1 MPEAKTIDFLFE
13 DPEIPSQKYAL
24 VSIVGPHM
32 KQKCDVW
39 GLKIRG
45 TADTIDAAKNL
56 CKRLLRIDNNYDIYT
71 VEVGK
76 FFPLN
81 VDPLQIDNIE
91 YQNDQLN
98 TLIKSYL
105 ENKSNANELWHKRK
119 IEMIEEAINEGKNQT
134 EFANKPEHP
143 ISVLQRI
150 RNYEDAI
157 IEAEKSLQSLKD
169 DLEKAQDKFTSYTQD
184 EKELALKEIDSVK
197 VVEEEEPKSFSVEEI
212 RGEIEKEMNNI
223 EASCTTETSPI
234 EETLNRVKLLQEEL
248 EELQSLKNSLS
259 SSSTPKVYNKI
270 QKTISN
276 IESELKTLKAKLND
290 SNSVNNYIN
299 HNYQNS
305 QYNFD

>member
-1 MPEAKTIDFLFE
+1 MSQAKTIDFLFE
-13 DPEIPSQKYAL
+13 DPEISSQKYAL
-24 VSIVGPHM
+24 ISIVGPHM
-32 KQKCDVW
+32 KQKCNVW

-45 TADTIDAAKNL
+45 VADTIDAAKNL

-105 ENKSNANELWHKRK
+105 ENKNNANELWHKRK

-143 ISVLQRI
+143 IAVLQRI

-157 IEAEKSLQSLKD
+157 IEAEKSLQSLRN
-169 DLEKAQDKFTSYTQD
+169 DLEKAQDKFNNYTQD
-184 EKELALKEIDSVK
+184 ERELALKEFDSAK
-197 VVEEEEPKSFSVEEI
+197 VVAQEEPKTFSVEEI
-212 RGEIEKEMNNI
+212 RGEIEKEINNI
-223 EASCTTETSPI
+223 NIEETSPI
-234 EETLNRVKLLQEEL
+234 EETLNRMKLLEEEL
-248 EELQSLKNSLS
+248 VELQSLKNSLS
-259 SSSTPKVYNKI
+259 SSSTPKVYDKV
-270 QKTISN
+270 QKSISN
-276 IESELKTLKAKLND
+276 IESELNTLKVKLND

-299 HNYQNS
+299 HNYTNS

>member
-1 MPEAKTIDFLFE
+1 MSQAKTIDFLFE

-24 VSIVGPHM
+24 ISIVGPHM
-32 KQKCDVW
+32 KQKCNVW

-45 TADTIDAAKNL
+45 VADTIDAAKNL

-105 ENKSNANELWHKRK
+105 ENKNNANELWHKRK
-119 IEMIEEAINEGKNQT
+119 IEMIEEAINEGKNQS

-143 ISVLQRI
+143 IAVLQRI

-157 IEAEKSLQSLKD
+157 IEAEKSLQSLRN
-169 DLEKAQDKFTSYTQD
+169 DLEKAQDKFNNYTHE
-184 EKELALKEIDSVK
+184 EKELALKEIDSAK
-197 VVEEEEPKSFSVEEI
+197 VVEEPKSFSVEEI
-212 RGEIEKEMNNI
+212 RGEIEKEINNI
-223 EASCTTETSPI
+223 NIEETSPI
-234 EETLNRVKLLQEEL
+234 EETLNRMKLLEEEL
-248 EELQSLKNSLS
+248 VELQSLKNSLS
-259 SSSTPKVYNKI
+259 SSSTPKVYDKI

-276 IESELKTLKAKLND
+276 VESELKTLKVKLND

-299 HNYQNS
+299 NNYQNS

>member
-1 MPEAKTIDFLFE
+1 MSQAKTIDFLFE

-24 VSIVGPHM
+24 ISIVGPHM
-32 KQKCDVW
+32 KQKCNVW

-45 TADTIDAAKNL
+45 VADTIDAAKNL

-105 ENKSNANELWHKRK
+105 ENKNNANELWHKRK
-119 IEMIEEAINEGKNQT
+119 IEMIEEAINEGKNQS

-143 ISVLQRI
+143 IAVLQRI
-150 RNYEDAI
+150 RNYKDAI
-157 IEAEKSLQSLKD
+157 IEAEKSLQSLRN
-169 DLEKAQDKFTSYTQD
+169 DLEKAQDKFNNYTQD
-184 EKELALKEIDSVK
+184 ERELALKEFDSAK
-197 VVEEEEPKSFSVEEI
+197 VVAQEEPKSFSVEEI
-212 RGEIEKEMNNI
+212 RGEIEKEISKIN
-223 EASCTTETSPI
+223 TEESSPI
-234 EETLNRVKLLQEEL
+234 EETLNRMKLLEEEL
-248 EELQSLKNSLS
+248 VELQYLKNSLS
-259 SSSTPKVYNKI
+259 SSSTPKVYDKI

-276 IESELKTLKAKLND
+276 VESELKTLKVKLND

-299 HNYQNS
+299 NNYQNS

>member
-1 MPEAKTIDFLFE
+1 MSQAKTIDFLFE
-13 DPEIPSQKYAL
+13 DPEISSQKYAL
-24 VSIVGPHM
+24 ISIVGPHM
-32 KQKCDVW
+32 KQKCNVW

-45 TADTIDAAKNL
+45 VADTIDAAKNL

-105 ENKSNANELWHKRK
+105 ENKNNANELWHKRK

-143 ISVLQRI
+143 IAVLQRI

-157 IEAEKSLQSLKD
+157 IEAEKSLQSLRN
-169 DLEKAQDKFTSYTQD
+169 DLEKAQDKFNNYTQD
-184 EKELALKEIDSVK
+184 ERELALKEFDSAK
-197 VVEEEEPKSFSVEEI
+197 VVAQEEPKSFSVEEI
-212 RGEIEKEMNNI
+212 RGEIEKEISKIN
-223 EASCTTETSPI
+223 TEESSPI
-234 EETLNRVKLLQEEL
+234 EETLNRMKLLEEEL
-248 EELQSLKNSLS
+248 VELQSLKNSLS
-259 SSSTPKVYNKI
+259 SSSTPKVYDKI

-276 IESELKTLKAKLND
+276 VESELKTLKVKLND

-299 HNYQNS
+299 NNYQNS

>member
-1 MPEAKTIDFLFE
+1 MSQAKTIDFLFE

-24 VSIVGPHM
+24 ISIVGPHM
-32 KQKCDVW
+32 KQKCNVW

-45 TADTIDAAKNL
+45 VADTIDAAKNL

-105 ENKSNANELWHKRK
+105 ENKNNANELWHKRK

-143 ISVLQRI
+143 IAVLQRI

-157 IEAEKSLQSLKD
+157 IEAEKSLQSLRN
-169 DLEKAQDKFTSYTQD
+169 DLEKAQDKFNNYTQD
-184 EKELALKEIDSVK
+184 ERELALKEFDSAK
-197 VVEEEEPKSFSVEEI
+197 VVAQEEPKSFSVEEI
-212 RGEIEKEMNNI
+212 RGEIEKEINNI
-223 EASCTTETSPI
+223 NIEETLPI
-234 EETLNRVKLLQEEL
+234 EETLNRMKLLEEEL
-248 EELQSLKNSLS
+248 VELQYLKNSLS
-259 SSSTPKVYNKI
+259 SSSTPKVYDKI
-270 QKTISN
+270 QKSISN
-276 IESELKTLKAKLND
+276 VESELKTLKVKLND

-299 HNYQNS
+299 NNYQNS

>member
-1 MPEAKTIDFLFE
+1 MSQAKTIDFLFE

-24 VSIVGPHM
+24 ISIVGPHM
-32 KQKCDVW
+32 KQKCNVW

-45 TADTIDAAKNL
+45 VADTIDAAKNL

-105 ENKSNANELWHKRK
+105 ENKNNANELWHKRK
-119 IEMIEEAINEGKNQT
+119 IEMIEEAINEGKNQSD
-134 EFANKPEHP
+134 FANKPEHP
-143 ISVLQRI
+143 IAVLQRI

-157 IEAEKSLQSLKD
+157 IEAEKSLQSLRN
-169 DLEKAQDKFTSYTQD
+169 DLEKAQDKFNNYTQD
-184 EKELALKEIDSVK
+184 ERELALKEFDSAK
-197 VVEEEEPKSFSVEEI
+197 VVAQEEPKSFSVEEI
-212 RGEIEKEMNNI
+212 RGEIEKEINNI
-223 EASCTTETSPI
+223 NTEESSPI
-234 EETLNRVKLLQEEL
+234 EETLNRMKLLEEEL
-248 EELQSLKNSLS
+248 VELQSLKNSLS
-259 SSSTPKVYNKI
+259 SSSTPKVYDKI

-276 IESELKTLKAKLND
+276 VESELKTLKVKLND

-299 HNYQNS
+299 NNYQNS

>member
-1 MPEAKTIDFLFE
+1 MPEGKTIDFLFE
-13 DPEIPSQKYAL
+13 DPEISSQKYAL
-24 VSIVGPHM
+24 ISIVGPHM
-32 KQKCDVW
+32 KQKCNVW

-45 TADTIDAAKNL
+45 VADTIETAKNL

-81 VDPLQIDNIE
+81 VDPLEIDNIE

-143 ISVLQRI
+143 IAVLQRI

-157 IEAEKSLQSLKD
+157 AETEKSLQSLKN
-169 DLEKAQDKFTSYTQD
+169 DLEKSQDKFNNYTQD
-184 EKELALKEIDSVK
+184 ERELALKEFDSAK
-197 VVEEEEPKSFSVEEI
+197 VVAQDPKSFTVEEI
-212 RGEIEKEMNNI
+212 RGEIEKQIN
-223 EASCTTETSPI
+223 TEESLPI
-234 EETLNRVKLLQEEL
+234 EETLNRMKLLEDEL
-248 EELQSLKNSLS
+248 EELQYLKNSLS
-259 SSSTPKVYNKI
+259 SSTTPKVYDKV
-270 QKTISN
+270 QKSISN
-276 IESELKTLKAKLND
+276 VESELNTLKSKLND
-290 SNSVNNYIN
+290 SNSVNNFIN

>member
-1 MPEAKTIDFLFE
+1 MSQGNTIDFLFE

-24 VSIVGPHM
+24 ISIVGPHM
-32 KQKCDVW
+32 KQKCNVW

-45 TADTIDAAKNL
+45 VADTIDAAKNL

-105 ENKSNANELWHKRK
+105 ENKNNANELWHKRK
-119 IEMIEEAINEGKNQT
+119 IEMIEEAINEGKNQS

-143 ISVLQRI
+143 IAVLQRI
-150 RNYEDAI
+150 RNYKDAI
-157 IEAEKSLQSLKD
+157 IEAEKSLQSLRN
-169 DLEKAQDKFTSYTQD
+169 DLEKAQDKFNNYTQD
-184 EKELALKEIDSVK
+184 ERELALKEFDSAK
-197 VVEEEEPKSFSVEEI
+197 VVAQEEPKSFSVEEI
-212 RGEIEKEMNNI
+212 RGEIEKEINNI
-223 EASCTTETSPI
+223 NIEETLPI
-234 EETLNRVKLLQEEL
+234 EETLNRMKLLEEEL
-248 EELQSLKNSLS
+248 VELQYLKNSLS
-259 SSSTPKVYNKI
+259 SSSTPKVYDKI
-270 QKTISN
+270 QKSISN
-276 IESELKTLKAKLND
+276 VESELKTLKVKLND

-299 HNYQNS
+299 NNYQNS

>member
-1 MPEAKTIDFLFE
+1 MSQGNTIDFLFE

-24 VSIVGPHM
+24 ISIVGPHM
-32 KQKCDVW
+32 KQKCNVW

-45 TADTIDAAKNL
+45 VADTIDAAKNL

-105 ENKSNANELWHKRK
+105 ENKNNANELWHKRK

-143 ISVLQRI
+143 IAVLQRI

-157 IEAEKSLQSLKD
+157 IEAEKSLQSLRN
-169 DLEKAQDKFTSYTQD
+169 DLEKAQDKFNNYTQD
-184 EKELALKEIDSVK
+184 ERELALKEFDSAK
-197 VVEEEEPKSFSVEEI
+197 VVAQEEPKSFSVEEI
-212 RGEIEKEMNNI
+212 RGEIEKEINNI
-223 EASCTTETSPI
+223 NIEETLPI
-234 EETLNRVKLLQEEL
+234 EETLNRMKLLEEEL
-248 EELQSLKNSLS
+248 VELQYLKNSLS
-259 SSSTPKVYNKI
+259 SSSTPKVYDKI
-270 QKTISN
+270 QKSISN
-276 IESELKTLKAKLND
+276 VESELKTLKVKLND

-299 HNYQNS
+299 NNYQNS

>member
-81 VDPLQIDNIE
+81 VDPLEIDNIE

-119 IEMIEEAINEGKNQT
+119 IEMIEEAINEGKNQA

-143 ISVLQRI
+143 ISVLQKI

-169 DLEKAQDKFTSYTQD
+169 DLEKAQDKFNNYTQD
-184 EKELALKEIDSVK
+184 EKELALKEIDSAK
-197 VVEEEEPKSFSVEEI
+197 VVAEEEPKSFSVEEI
-212 RGEIEKEMNNI
+212 RGEIEKEINNK
-223 EASCTTETSPI
+223 EASCTTETSSI
-234 EETLNRVKLLQEEL
+234 EETLNRVKLLEEEL

-290 SNSVNNYIN
+290 SNSVNDYIN

>member
-1 MPEAKTIDFLFE
+1 MPEGKTIDFLFE
-13 DPEIPSQKYAL
+13 DPEISSQKYAL
-24 VSIVGPHM
+24 ISIVGPHM
-32 KQKCDVW
+32 KQKCNVW

-45 TADTIDAAKNL
+45 VADTIDTAKNL

-81 VDPLQIDNIE
+81 VDPLEIDNIE

-143 ISVLQRI
+143 IAVLQRI

-157 IEAEKSLQSLKD
+157 AETEKSLQSLKN
-169 DLEKAQDKFTSYTQD
+169 DLEKTQDKFNNYTQD
-184 EKELALKEIDSVK
+184 ERELALKEFDSAK
-197 VVEEEEPKSFSVEEI
+197 VVAEDPKSFTVEEI
-212 RGEIEKEMNNI
+212 REEIEKQIN
-223 EASCTTETSPI
+223 TEESLPI
-234 EETLNRVKLLQEEL
+234 EETLNRMKLLEDEL
-248 EELQSLKNSLS
+248 EELQYLKNSLS
-259 SSSTPKVYNKI
+259 SSTTPKVYDKV
-270 QKTISN
+270 QKSISN
-276 IESELKTLKAKLND
+276 VESELNTLKSKLND
-290 SNSVNNYIN
+290 SNSVNNFIN

>member
-1 MPEAKTIDFLFE
+1 MSQAKTIDFLFE
-13 DPEIPSQKYAL
+13 DPEISSQKYAL
-24 VSIVGPHM
+24 ISIVGPHM
-32 KQKCDVW
+32 KQKCNVW

-45 TADTIDAAKNL
+45 VADTIDAAKNL

-105 ENKSNANELWHKRK
+105 ENKNNANELWHKRK
-119 IEMIEEAINEGKNQT
+119 IEMIEEAINEGKNQS

-143 ISVLQRI
+143 IAVLQRI

-157 IEAEKSLQSLKD
+157 IEAEKSLQSLRN
-169 DLEKAQDKFTSYTQD
+169 DLEKAQDKFNNYTQD
-184 EKELALKEIDSVK
+184 ERELALKEFDSAK
-197 VVEEEEPKSFSVEEI
+197 VVAQEEPKSFSVEEI
-212 RGEIEKEMNNI
+212 RGEIEKEISKIN
-223 EASCTTETSPI
+223 TEESSPI
-234 EETLNRVKLLQEEL
+234 EETLNRMKLLEEEL
-248 EELQSLKNSLS
+248 VELQSLKNSLS
-259 SSSTPKVYNKI
+259 SSSTPKVYDKI

-276 IESELKTLKAKLND
+276 VESELKTLKVKLND

-299 HNYQNS
+299 NNYQNS

>member
-1 MPEAKTIDFLFE
+1 MSQGNTIDFLFE

-24 VSIVGPHM
+24 ISIVGPHM
-32 KQKCDVW
+32 KQKCNVW

-45 TADTIDAAKNL
+45 VADTIDAAKNL

-105 ENKSNANELWHKRK
+105 ENKNNANELWHKRK

-143 ISVLQRI
+143 IAVLQRI
-150 RNYEDAI
+150 RNYKDAI
-157 IEAEKSLQSLKD
+157 IEAEKSLQSLRN
-169 DLEKAQDKFTSYTQD
+169 DLEKAQDKFNNYTQD
-184 EKELALKEIDSVK
+184 ERELALKEFDSAK
-197 VVEEEEPKSFSVEEI
+197 VVAQEEPKSFSVEEI
-212 RGEIEKEMNNI
+212 RGEIEKEINNI
-223 EASCTTETSPI
+223 NIEETLPI
-234 EETLNRVKLLQEEL
+234 EETLNRMKLLEEEL
-248 EELQSLKNSLS
+248 VELQYLKNSLS
-259 SSSTPKVYNKI
+259 SSSTPKVYDKI
-270 QKTISN
+270 QKSISN
-276 IESELKTLKAKLND
+276 VESELKTLKVKLND

-299 HNYQNS
+299 NNYQNS

>member
-1 MPEAKTIDFLFE
+1 MSQGKTIDFLFE

-24 VSIVGPHM
+24 ISIVGPHM
-32 KQKCDVW
+32 KQKCNVW

-45 TADTIDAAKNL
+45 VADTIDAAKNL

-105 ENKSNANELWHKRK
+105 ENKNNANELWHKRK

-143 ISVLQRI
+143 IAVLQRI

-157 IEAEKSLQSLKD
+157 IEAEKSLQSLRN
-169 DLEKAQDKFTSYTQD
+169 DLEKAQDKFNNYTQD
-184 EKELALKEIDSVK
+184 ERELALKEFDSAK
-197 VVEEEEPKSFSVEEI
+197 VVAQEEPKSFSVEEI
-212 RGEIEKEMNNI
+212 RGEIEKEINNI
-223 EASCTTETSPI
+223 NIEETSPI
-234 EETLNRVKLLQEEL
+234 EETLNRMKLLEEEL
-248 EELQSLKNSLS
+248 VELQSLKNSLS
-259 SSSTPKVYNKI
+259 SSSTPKVYDKI

-276 IESELKTLKAKLND
+276 VESELKTLKVKLND

-299 HNYQNS
+299 NNYQNS

>member
-1 MPEAKTIDFLFE
+1 MSQGNTIDFLFE

-24 VSIVGPHM
+24 ISIVGPHM
-32 KQKCDVW
+32 KQKCNVW

-45 TADTIDAAKNL
+45 VADTIDAAKNL

-105 ENKSNANELWHKRK
+105 ENKNNANELWHKRK
-119 IEMIEEAINEGKNQT
+119 IEMIEEAINEGKNQS

-143 ISVLQRI
+143 IAVLQRI

-157 IEAEKSLQSLKD
+157 IEAEKSLQSLRN
-169 DLEKAQDKFTSYTQD
+169 DLEKAQDKFNNYTQD
-184 EKELALKEIDSVK
+184 ERELALKEFDSAK
-197 VVEEEEPKSFSVEEI
+197 VVAQEEPKSFSVEEI
-212 RGEIEKEMNNI
+212 RGEIEKEISKIN
-223 EASCTTETSPI
+223 TEESSPI
-234 EETLNRVKLLQEEL
+234 EETLNRMKLLEEEL
-248 EELQSLKNSLS
+248 VELQSLKNSLS
-259 SSSTPKVYNKI
+259 SSSTPKVYDKI

-276 IESELKTLKAKLND
+276 VESELKTLKVKLND

-299 HNYQNS
+299 NNYQNS

>member
-1 MPEAKTIDFLFE
+1 MSQGNTIDFLFE

-24 VSIVGPHM
+24 ISIVGPHM
-32 KQKCDVW
+32 KQKCNVW

-45 TADTIDAAKNL
+45 VADTIDAAKNL

-105 ENKSNANELWHKRK
+105 ENKNNANELWHKRK
-119 IEMIEEAINEGKNQT
+119 IEMIEEAINEGKNQS

-143 ISVLQRI
+143 IAVLQRI

-157 IEAEKSLQSLKD
+157 IEAEKSLQSLRN
-169 DLEKAQDKFTSYTQD
+169 DLEKAQDKFNNYTQD
-184 EKELALKEIDSVK
+184 ERELALKEFDSAK
-197 VVEEEEPKSFSVEEI
+197 VVAQEEPKSFSVEEI
-212 RGEIEKEMNNI
+212 RGEIEKEINNI
-223 EASCTTETSPI
+223 NIEETLPI
-234 EETLNRVKLLQEEL
+234 EETLNRMKLLEEEL
-248 EELQSLKNSLS
+248 VELQYLKNSLS
-259 SSSTPKVYNKI
+259 SSSTPKVYDKI

-276 IESELKTLKAKLND
+276 VESELKTLKVKLND

-299 HNYQNS
+299 NNYQNS

>member
-13 DPEIPSQKYAL
+13 DPEIHSQKYAL

-119 IEMIEEAINEGKNQT
+119 IEMIEEAINEGKNQA

-184 EKELALKEIDSVK
+184 EKELALKEIDSAK

-212 RGEIEKEMNNI
+212 RGEIEKEINNI
-223 EASCTTETSPI
+223 DTTPI

-259 SSSTPKVYNKI
+259 SSSTPKVYDKI

-276 IESELKTLKAKLND
+276 VESELKTLKAKLND
-290 SNSVNNYIN
+290 SNSVNDYIN

>member
-1 MPEAKTIDFLFE
+1 MSKHIDYLFE
-13 DPEIPSQKYAL
+13 DPEIPTQKFAL

-45 TADTIDAAKNL
+45 VAESIDTAKNL

-81 VDPLQIDNIE
+81 VDPLQVQDVE

-105 ENKSNANELWHKRK
+105 ENRQNADELWHKRK
-119 IEMIEEAINEGKNQT
+119 AEMIEDAIKEGKNQE

-143 ISVLQRI
+143 ISVLHRI
-150 RNYEDAI
+150 KNYKDAI
-157 IEAEKSLQSLKD
+157 EETNKTLNQLQKDLQYAEIKFDKYSQEEKDEALQQLQNIKKQNE
-169 DLEKAQDKFTSYTQD
+169 LNTQ
-184 EKELALKEIDSVK
+184 
-197 VVEEEEPKSFSVEEI
+197 SFSVEEVHK
-212 RGEIEKEMNNI
+212 EIEQEINSENTLENI
-223 EASCTTETSPI
+223 ITKIKSFEDERSELLI
-234 EETLNRVKLLQEEL
+234 VKQQLSQ
-248 EELQSLKNSLS
+248 S
-259 SSSTPKVYNKI
+259 SSPKVYDRI
-270 QKTISN
+270 QKSLLEIDDQIN
-276 IESELKTLKAKLND
+276 ELKQKLND
-290 SNSVNNYIN
+290 KNLVNNYIN
-299 HNYQNS
+299 ENYPNP

>member
-1 MPEAKTIDFLFE
+1 MSQGNTIDFLFE

-24 VSIVGPHM
+24 ISIVGPHM
-32 KQKCDVW
+32 KQKCNVW

-45 TADTIDAAKNL
+45 VADTIDAAKNL

-105 ENKSNANELWHKRK
+105 ENKNNANELWHKRK

-143 ISVLQRI
+143 IAVLQRI

-157 IEAEKSLQSLKD
+157 IEAEKSLQSLRN
-169 DLEKAQDKFTSYTQD
+169 DLEKAQDKFNNYTQD
-184 EKELALKEIDSVK
+184 ERELALKEFDSAK
-197 VVEEEEPKSFSVEEI
+197 VVAQEEPKSFSVEEI
-212 RGEIEKEMNNI
+212 RGEIEKEINNI
-223 EASCTTETSPI
+223 NIEETLPI
-234 EETLNRVKLLQEEL
+234 EETLNRMKLLEEEL
-248 EELQSLKNSLS
+248 VELQYLKNSLS
-259 SSSTPKVYNKI
+259 SSSTPKVYDKI

-276 IESELKTLKAKLND
+276 VESELKTLKVKLND

-299 HNYQNS
+299 NNYQNS

>member
-119 IEMIEEAINEGKNQT
+119 IEMIEEAINEGKNQA

-184 EKELALKEIDSVK
+184 EKELALKEIDSAK

-212 RGEIEKEMNNI
+212 RGEIEKEINNI
-223 EASCTTETSPI
+223 DTTPI

-259 SSSTPKVYNKI
+259 SSSTPKVYDKI

-276 IESELKTLKAKLND
+276 VESELKTLKAKLND
-290 SNSVNNYIN
+290 SNSVNDYIN

>member
-1 MPEAKTIDFLFE
+1 MSQGNTIDFLFE

-24 VSIVGPHM
+24 ISIVGPHM
-32 KQKCDVW
+32 KQKCNVW

-45 TADTIDAAKNL
+45 VADTIDAAKNL

-105 ENKSNANELWHKRK
+105 ENKNNANELWHKRK
-119 IEMIEEAINEGKNQT
+119 IEMIEEAINEGKNQS

-143 ISVLQRI
+143 IAVLQRI

-157 IEAEKSLQSLKD
+157 IEAEKSLQSLRN
-169 DLEKAQDKFTSYTQD
+169 DLEKAQDKFNNYTQD
-184 EKELALKEIDSVK
+184 ERELALKEFDSAK
-197 VVEEEEPKSFSVEEI
+197 VVAQEEPKSFSVEEI
-212 RGEIEKEMNNI
+212 RGEIEKEINNI
-223 EASCTTETSPI
+223 NIEETLPI
-234 EETLNRVKLLQEEL
+234 EETLNRMKLLEEEL
-248 EELQSLKNSLS
+248 VELQSLKNSLS
-259 SSSTPKVYNKI
+259 SSSTPKVYDKI

-276 IESELKTLKAKLND
+276 VESELKTLKVKLND

-299 HNYQNS
+299 NNYQNS

>member
-119 IEMIEEAINEGKNQT
+119 IEMIEEAINEGKNQA

-143 ISVLQRI
+143 ISVLQKI

-169 DLEKAQDKFTSYTQD
+169 DLEKAQDKFNNYTQD
-184 EKELALKEIDSVK
+184 EKELALKEIDSAK
-197 VVEEEEPKSFSVEEI
+197 VVAEEPKSFSVEEI
-212 RGEIEKEMNNI
+212 RGEIEKEINNK
-223 EASCTTETSPI
+223 EASCTIETSSI
-234 EETLNRVKLLQEEL
+234 EETLNRVKLLEEEL

-290 SNSVNNYIN
+290 SNSVNDYIN

>member
-1 MPEAKTIDFLFE
+1 MSQGKTIDFLFE

-24 VSIVGPHM
+24 ISIVGPHM
-32 KQKCDVW
+32 KQKCNVW

-45 TADTIDAAKNL
+45 VADTIDAAKNL

-105 ENKSNANELWHKRK
+105 ENKNNANELWHKRK
-119 IEMIEEAINEGKNQT
+119 IEMIEEAINEGKNQS

-143 ISVLQRI
+143 IAVLQRI

-157 IEAEKSLQSLKD
+157 IEAEKSLQSLRN
-169 DLEKAQDKFTSYTQD
+169 DLEKAQDKFNNAVEKLQD
-184 EKELALKEIDSVK
+184 MILI
-197 VVEEEEPKSFSVEEI
+197 
-212 RGEIEKEMNNI
+212 
-223 EASCTTETSPI
+223 
-234 EETLNRVKLLQEEL
+234 
-248 EELQSLKNSLS
+248 
-259 SSSTPKVYNKI
+259 
-270 QKTISN
+270 
-276 IESELKTLKAKLND
+276 
-290 SNSVNNYIN
+290 
-299 HNYQNS
+299 
-305 QYNFD
+305 

>member
-1 MPEAKTIDFLFE
+1 MSQGKTIDFLFE
-13 DPEIPSQKYAL
+13 DPEITSQKYAL
-24 VSIVGPHM
+24 ISIVGPHM
-32 KQKCDVW
+32 KQKCNVW

-45 TADTIDAAKNL
+45 VADTIDAAKNL

-105 ENKSNANELWHKRK
+105 ENKNNANELWHKRK

-143 ISVLQRI
+143 IAVLQRI

-157 IEAEKSLQSLKD
+157 IEAEKSLQSLRN
-169 DLEKAQDKFTSYTQD
+169 DLEKAQDKFNNYTQD
-184 EKELALKEIDSVK
+184 ERELALKEFDSAK
-197 VVEEEEPKSFSVEEI
+197 VVAQEEPKSFSVEEI
-212 RGEIEKEMNNI
+212 RGEIEKEINNI
-223 EASCTTETSPI
+223 NIEETSPI
-234 EETLNRVKLLQEEL
+234 EETLNRMKLLEEEL
-248 EELQSLKNSLS
+248 VELQSLKNSLS
-259 SSSTPKVYNKI
+259 SSSTPKVYDKI

-276 IESELKTLKAKLND
+276 VESELKTLKVKLND
-290 SNSVNNYIN
+290 CNSVNNYIN
-299 HNYQNS
+299 NNYQNS

>member
-1 MPEAKTIDFLFE
+1 MSQGKTIDFLFE

-24 VSIVGPHM
+24 ISIVGPHM
-32 KQKCDVW
+32 KQKCNVW

-45 TADTIDAAKNL
+45 VADTIDAAKNL

-105 ENKSNANELWHKRK
+105 ENKNNANELWHKRK
-119 IEMIEEAINEGKNQT
+119 IEMIEEAINEGKNQS

-143 ISVLQRI
+143 IAVLQRI

-157 IEAEKSLQSLKD
+157 IEAEKSLQSLRN
-169 DLEKAQDKFTSYTQD
+169 DLEKAQDKFNNYTQD
-184 EKELALKEIDSVK
+184 ERELALKEFDSAK
-197 VVEEEEPKSFSVEEI
+197 VVAQEEPKSFSVEEI
-212 RGEIEKEMNNI
+212 RGEIEKEINNI
-223 EASCTTETSPI
+223 NIEETSPI
-234 EETLNRVKLLQEEL
+234 EETLNRMKLLEEEL
-248 EELQSLKNSLS
+248 VELQSLKNSLS
-259 SSSTPKVYNKI
+259 SSSTPKVYDKI

-276 IESELKTLKAKLND
+276 VESELKTLKVKLND

-299 HNYQNS
+299 NNYQNS

>member
-1 MPEAKTIDFLFE
+1 MSQGKTIDFLFE

-24 VSIVGPHM
+24 ISIVGPHM
-32 KQKCDVW
+32 KQKCNVW

-45 TADTIDAAKNL
+45 VADTIDAAKNL

-105 ENKSNANELWHKRK
+105 ENKNNANELWHKRK
-119 IEMIEEAINEGKNQT
+119 IEMIEEAINEGKNQS

-143 ISVLQRI
+143 IAVLQRI

-157 IEAEKSLQSLKD
+157 IEAEKSLQSLRN
-169 DLEKAQDKFTSYTQD
+169 DLEKAQDKFNNYTQD
-184 EKELALKEIDSVK
+184 ERELALKEIDSAK
-197 VVEEEEPKSFSVEEI
+197 VVAKEEPKSFSVEEI
-212 RGEIEKEMNNI
+212 RGEIEKEINNI
-223 EASCTTETSPI
+223 NIEETSPI
-234 EETLNRVKLLQEEL
+234 EETLNRMKLLEEEL
-248 EELQSLKNSLS
+248 VELQSLKNSLS
-259 SSSTPKVYNKI
+259 SSSKIYDKI

-276 IESELKTLKAKLND
+276 VENELKTLKVKLND
-290 SNSVNNYIN
+290 SNSLPLGF
-299 HNYQNS
+299 S
-305 QYNFD
+305 

>member
-1 MPEAKTIDFLFE
+1 MSQGKTIDFLFE

-24 VSIVGPHM
+24 ISIVGPHM
-32 KQKCDVW
+32 KQKCNVW

-45 TADTIDAAKNL
+45 VADTIDAAKNL

-105 ENKSNANELWHKRK
+105 ENKNNANELWHKRK

-143 ISVLQRI
+143 IAVLQRI

-157 IEAEKSLQSLKD
+157 IEAEKSLQSLRN
-169 DLEKAQDKFTSYTQD
+169 DLEKAQDKFNNYTQD
-184 EKELALKEIDSVK
+184 ERELALKEIDSAK
-197 VVEEEEPKSFSVEEI
+197 VVAKEEPKSFSVEEI
-212 RGEIEKEMNNI
+212 RGEIEKEINNI
-223 EASCTTETSPI
+223 NIEETSPI
-234 EETLNRVKLLQEEL
+234 EETLNRMKLLEEEL
-248 EELQSLKNSLS
+248 VELQSLKNSLS
-259 SSSTPKVYNKI
+259 SSSKIYDKI

-276 IESELKTLKAKLND
+276 VESELKTLKVKLND

-299 HNYQNS
+299 NNYQNS

>member
-143 ISVLQRI
+143 IAVLQRI

-184 EKELALKEIDSVK
+184 EKELALKEIDSAK

-212 RGEIEKEMNNI
+212 RGEIEKEINNI
-223 EASCTTETSPI
+223 DTTPI
-234 EETLNRVKLLQEEL
+234 EETLNRVKLLEEEL

-299 HNYQNS
+299 HNYKNS

>member
-24 VSIVGPHM
+24 ISIVGPHM
-32 KQKCDVW
+32 KQKCNVW

-45 TADTIDAAKNL
+45 TADTIEGAKNL

-76 FFPLN
+76 FFPLK
-81 VDPLQIDNIE
+81 VDPLEIDNIE

-105 ENKSNANELWHKRK
+105 ENKNNANELWHKRK
-119 IEMIEEAINEGKNQT
+119 VEMIEEAINEGKNQS

-150 RNYEDAI
+150 RNYEESI
-157 IEAEKSLQSLKD
+157 IEAEKSLQLLKN
-169 DLEKAQDKFTSYTQD
+169 DLEKSQDKFNNYTQD
-184 EKELALKEIDSVK
+184 ERELALKEFESAVK
-197 VVEEEEPKSFSVEEI
+197 VVEEPKTFSVEEI
-212 RGEIEKEMNNI
+212 RGEIEKEISNI
-223 EASCTTETSPI
+223 NTEETSPI
-234 EETLNRVKLLQEEL
+234 EETLNRMKILQDEL
-248 EELQSLKNSLS
+248 QELQSLKNSLS
-259 SSSTPKVYNKI
+259 ISSTPKVYDKI

-276 IESELKTLKAKLND
+276 VESELESLKSKLND
-290 SNSVNNYIN
+290 TNLVNNYIN
-299 HNYQNS
+299 HNYTNS